1 MLLLKFVMY
10 GDFCFNLDYC
20 ICVHL
25 SILFCGSEY
34 TTKNVLLL
42 VVNFFCSILVYGLKC
57 PE

>member
-25 SILFCGSEY
+25 SILFFGSEY

-42 VVNFFCSILVYGLKC
+42 VVNFFCSILV
-57 PE
+57 